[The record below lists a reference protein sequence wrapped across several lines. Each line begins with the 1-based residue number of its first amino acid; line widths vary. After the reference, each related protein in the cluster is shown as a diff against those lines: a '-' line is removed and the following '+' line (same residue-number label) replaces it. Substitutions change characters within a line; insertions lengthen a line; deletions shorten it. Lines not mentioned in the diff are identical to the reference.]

1 MAKLSIK
8 RVYEPHET
16 ADGQRVLV
24 DRLWP
29 RGISKERLADAIWM
43 KELAPSADLRTW
55 FGHRP
60 ERWEGFLERYDAE
73 LDERPEAVAKLR
85 ALIRKGPVTLLY
97 SARDPERNQAVALR
111 RYIEGR

>member
-1 MAKLSIK
+1 MAKLRIK

-43 KELAPSADLRTW
+43 KELAPSTELREW

-60 ERWEGFLERYDAE
+60 ERWEGFLERYDTE
-73 LDERPEAVAKLR
+73 LDERPEAVTKLR

-111 RYIEGR
+111 RYLEGR